1 MASCRTPPNKAT
13 TEKFIE
19 KATEKHG
26 NKFDYSKVIYKTC
39 KDKVKIICTIDGHGE
54 FETTPDSHLQTQ
66 GACQKCRY
74 ETIASKRKKPQD
86 MFISQAK
93 EKHGEKYDYSKVK
106 YKNHTTKITII
117 CSTHGEF
124 EQKAGNHLRG
134 DGCIKCA
141 GIYSPSTDEWI
152 EKVKEKHGN
161 DRFDYSKVEYIN
173 AYTEIIIGCKTCGKY
188 FKQTPTSHMNSE
200 IGCDWC
206 RKKHVYTTDEFIEEA
221 KKIHGDRF
229 DYSKVDYKSAT
240 EPIIIICGVHGE
252 FLQTPSDHKNQGSG
266 CKKCSNVYSPSTEEW
281 VIWARDV
288 WDNEYDYSKVEYKYA
303 SEKIIIICKRHGEFE
318 CSPNNHI
325 HATNPTG
332 CPSCVRKGEGLVAE
346 FLKSELYE
354 YSKEWNPS
362 FLGSKRMDYQVPKIN
377 TCFEIDGLQ
386 HFTQV
391 WNWKS
396 PEEQRCND
404 IDKMKKCVD
413 NGISIIRIYQP
424 LITKM
429 DNNWKIYLSN
439 SIRYI
444 IESTEPVIVLP
455 KNILQYDIYREN
467 CDSESINY
475 ISL

>member
-1 MASCRTPPNKAT
+1 M
-13 TEKFIE
+13 
-19 KATEKHG
+19 
-26 NKFDYSKVIYKTC
+26 Y
-39 KDKVKIICTIDGHGE
+39 
-54 FETTPDSHLQTQ
+54 
-66 GACQKCRY
+66 
-74 ETIASKRKKPQD
+74 
-86 MFISQAK
+86 
-93 EKHGEKYDYSKVK
+93 
-106 YKNHTTKITII
+106 
-117 CSTHGEF
+117 
-124 EQKAGNHLRG
+124 
-134 DGCIKCA
+134 
-141 GIYSPSTDEWI
+141 
-152 EKVKEKHGN
+152 
-161 DRFDYSKVEYIN
+161 
-173 AYTEIIIGCKTCGKY
+173 
-188 FKQTPTSHMNSE
+188 SE

-206 RKKHVYTTDEFIEEA
+206 RKKHVYTTKEYIEEA

-229 DYSKVDYKSAT
+229 DYSKVEYKSAT
-240 EPIIIICGVHGE
+240 EPIIIICRVHGE

-386 HFTQV
+386 HFAQV

-396 PEEQRCND
+396 PEEQRRND

-413 NGISIIRIYQP
+413 KGISIIRIYQP
-424 LITKM
+424 SITKM
-429 DNNWKIYLSN
+429 DHNWKIYLSN
-439 SIRYI
+439 SIKYI
-444 IESTEPVIVLP
+444 IELKEPVIVLP
-455 KNILQYDIYREN
+455 KNILHYDIYRED
-467 CDSESINY
+467 CHSESMNY